1 MFANKT
7 NNFIPRPAG
16 VNVSN
21 MSEENRPV
29 FTGATIAAA
38 AAGIGVCLVVTKYR
52 TQILK
57 KLKRILNY
65 NDPLRN
71 QQIQVINNVEE
82 CRAVMRNL
90 KT

>member
-1 MFANKT
+1 MFANKK
-7 NNFIPRPAG
+7 NHFIPRSVG
-16 VNVSN
+16 LNIFN
-21 MSEENRPV
+21 MSEQERPV
-29 FTGATIAAA
+29 FTGGKIAAA
-38 AAGIGVCLVVTKYR
+38 AAGIGVCLVITKYR
-52 TQILK
+52 TPILK
-57 KLKRILNY
+57 KLKRFLNY

>member
-7 NNFIPRPAG
+7 NHFVPRSAAL
-16 VNVSN
+16 NVSK
-21 MSEENRPV
+21 MSEQNRTV

-52 TQILK
+52 THILK
-57 KLKRILNY
+57 RLKRILNY